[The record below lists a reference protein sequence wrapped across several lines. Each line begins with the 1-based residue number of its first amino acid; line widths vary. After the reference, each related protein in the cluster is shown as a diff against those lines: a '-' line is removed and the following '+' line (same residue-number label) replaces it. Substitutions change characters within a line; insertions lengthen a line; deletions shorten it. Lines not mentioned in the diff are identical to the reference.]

1 MKSKKQKKN
10 QKEKEQIDN
19 KLQDEIMSYLSKNE
33 TLIKTESESEKE
45 MKQIK
50 EENEKYLQDI
60 KSKST
65 NELFDEIVKA
75 LNNTM
80 QLEKEAQESQNK
92 IVIENENIK
101 TYYLNAQTVDK
112 QYNELDA
119 YNKTILQ
126 KIKEISEDKIKI
138 AELEESK
145 TKEMSEQCEK
155 FKKEFLEKF
164 NTTSCETI
172 QKNNDELA
180 KKLDECMV
188 ATQKIKETI
197 ETQHDL
203 KNNKKM
209 DLESILTSQIT
220 DRLNSL
226 TSQSNDFKK
235 ENEKLH
241 NELEEEEIRRKQLNE
256 ELKKKTRLFENQK
269 KKYEKIMRDLIS
281 IQKEN
286 NELKRIDA
294 VSMKKEIEKN
304 QEKLEE
310 LVKKNKELQSKI
322 KELKELKQKRDAE
335 KATDINTITSSDNK
349 EEEKPK
355 EENKDK

>member
-164 NTTSCETI
+164 TTSCETI

-197 ETQHDL
+197 EAQHDL

>member
-1 MKSKKQKKN
+1 
-10 QKEKEQIDN
+10 
-19 KLQDEIMSYLSKNE
+19 
-33 TLIKTESESEKE
+33 
-45 MKQIK
+45 
-50 EENEKYLQDI
+50 
-60 KSKST
+60 
-65 NELFDEIVKA
+65 
-75 LNNTM
+75 
-80 QLEKEAQESQNK
+80 
-92 IVIENENIK
+92 
-101 TYYLNAQTVDK
+101 
-112 QYNELDA
+112 
-119 YNKTILQ
+119 
-126 KIKEISEDKIKI
+126 
-138 AELEESK
+138 
-145 TKEMSEQCEK
+145 
-155 FKKEFLEKF
+155 
-164 NTTSCETI
+164 
-172 QKNNDELA
+172 
-180 KKLDECMV
+180 
-188 ATQKIKETI
+188 
-197 ETQHDL
+197 
-203 KNNKKM
+203 M

-235 ENEKLH
+235 ENEKSH

-349 EEEKPK
+349 E
-355 EENKDK
+355 

>member
-10 QKEKEQIDN
+10 QKEKEQIDT
-19 KLQDEIMSYLSKNE
+19 KLQNEIMSYLSKNE

-50 EENEKYLQDI
+50 EENDKYLQDI

-65 NELFDEIVKA
+65 DELFDEIVKA

-80 QLEKEAQESQNK
+80 QLEKEAQESQDK

-126 KIKEISEDKIKI
+126 KIKEISEDKVKI

-145 TKEMSEQCEK
+145 TKEISEKCEQ

-164 NTTSCETI
+164 NSTSCETI
-172 QKNNDELA
+172 KKDNDELA
-180 KKLDECMV
+180 KKLEECMV

-197 ETQHDL
+197 DEQHDL

-209 DLESILTSQIT
+209 DLESIFTTQIT
-220 DRLNSL
+220 EKLNSL

-241 NELEEEEIRRKQLNE
+241 NELEAEEIRSKQLNE
-256 ELKKKTRLFENQK
+256 EMKKKTRMFETQK

-304 QEKLEE
+304 KETLEE

-322 KELKELKQKRDAE
+322 KELKELKQKKNAE
-335 KATDINTITSSDNK
+335 KTGENNTITSSDNK

>member
-1 MKSKKQKKN
+1 MKSKKQKKG
-10 QKEKEQIDN
+10 QKNIEQTDD

-33 TLIKTESESEKE
+33 TLLKTENESEKE

-50 EENEKYLQDI
+50 EENEKYLQEI
-60 KSKST
+60 KSKSSD
-65 NELFDEIVKA
+65 EIFDEIVKA
-75 LNNTM
+75 LNSTM
-80 QLEKEAQESQNK
+80 QLEKEAQESQDK
-92 IVIENENIK
+92 ISIENENIK

-126 KIKEISEDKIKI
+126 KIKEISQDKIKI
-138 AELEESK
+138 AELEETK
-145 TKEMSEQCEK
+145 TKEIGEQCEK

-164 NTTSCETI
+164 NSTSCEVI
-172 QKNNDELA
+172 KKDNDELA
-180 KKLDECMV
+180 KKLEECIV
-188 ATQKIKETI
+188 STQKIKETI
-197 ETQHDL
+197 EAQHDL

-209 DLESILTSQIT
+209 DFESILTAQIT
-220 DRLNSL
+220 DKLNSL

-241 NELEEEEIRRKQLNE
+241 NELEAEEIKSKQLTE
-256 ELKKKTRLFENQK
+256 EMKKKTRIFENQK

-294 VSMKKEIEKN
+294 VSMRKEIEKSKE
-304 QEKLEE
+304 QLAE
-310 LVKKNKELQSKI
+310 LVKENKDLQAKI
-322 KELKELKQKRDAE
+322 KELKDLKQKKEAE
-335 KATDINTITSSDNK
+335 KTTEVNTITSSDK
-349 EEEKPK
+349 KEEKPK
-355 EENKDK
+355 EDN